1 MKIKVIL
8 NLLVTYNFFVGCPRD
23 ERVIPMEIKV
33 SLKNIPMPCDEN
45 IKYNLLS
52 SLKVNR

>member
-8 NLLVTYNFFVGCPRD
+8 NLLVTYYLFVGCPRD

-33 SLKNIPMPCDEN
+33 SLKISQCHVMK
-45 IKYNLLS
+45 I
-52 SLKVNR
+52 